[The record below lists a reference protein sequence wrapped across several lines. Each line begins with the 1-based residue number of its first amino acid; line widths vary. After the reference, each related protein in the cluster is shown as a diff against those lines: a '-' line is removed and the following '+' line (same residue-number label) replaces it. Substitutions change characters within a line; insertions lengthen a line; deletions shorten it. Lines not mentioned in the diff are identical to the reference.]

1 MNYMNYL
8 MQGNQ
13 VGQPGL
19 RMPSATYGDGQGMR
33 MPTESYGDGLGIK
46 PPASFGN
53 VSGAPTPQI
62 SPMMAMSLLQQGQPK
77 VQEMPELRL
86 PAGSNLSYEQL
97 MKMYGVQGLLG

>member
-1 MNYMNYL
+1 MNYL
-8 MQGNQ
+8 MQRNQ

-19 RMPSATYGDGQGMR
+19 RMPSVNYGDGQGMR

-46 PPASFGN
+46 PPASFGD
-53 VSGAPTPQI
+53 VSGAASPQMN
-62 SPMMAMSLLQQGQPK
+62 PMMAMSLLQQGQPQ

>member
-1 MNYMNYL
+1 MNYL
-8 MQGNQ
+8 MQRNQ

-33 MPTESYGDGLGIK
+33 MPTESYGDGLGIN
-46 PPASFGN
+46 PPASFGD
-53 VSGAPTPQI
+53 VSGAASPQMN
-62 SPMMAMSLLQQGQPK
+62 PMMAMSLLQQSQPK
-77 VQEMPELRL
+77 AQEMQPLRL